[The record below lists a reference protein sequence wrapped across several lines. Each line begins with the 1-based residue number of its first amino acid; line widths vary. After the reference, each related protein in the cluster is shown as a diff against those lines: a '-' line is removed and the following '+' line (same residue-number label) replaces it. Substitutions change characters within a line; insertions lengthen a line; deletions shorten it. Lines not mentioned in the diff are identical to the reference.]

1 MALLALFPIAMLGV
15 LLMVFTMILDDSHT
29 DGSNYILAQDDVF
42 EEDLWVA

>member
-29 DGSNYILAQDDVF
+29 AHHNYIPAESDVL
-42 EEDLWVA
+42 EEDLWAA